1 MVYMSDESLPQEEY
15 QTARAAVERF
25 ARRFRP
31 LDREYRLLACHAAL
45 PLVLTPELL
54 NYLRTR
60 FLHGQVPWVAEV
72 DLLLSELCQRAGY
85 EQYTM
90 DPGVR
95 AYLLREM
102 RKDPG
107 LGPARMEAVAHL
119 LIHYVRYLSRS
130 NRFVRQHELQAQ
142 QWAAMV
148 YLDDHR
154 DTAVREIAAALQNC
168 VLPGAGPRVDQSQVN
183 QAEMAR
189 LSSLVQDLAPGLE
202 AYPELVEYAAN
213 VTRLLADETG
223 TEARK
228 LYQSGQLRGVTHV
241 AGTDLPTLEALAP
254 GITVQRDT
262 EPMLIENP
270 YVAGSPIHPELKSVF
285 VGREDLFAAIQENL
299 AFLHK
304 PTLVLHGQRHMGMTS
319 VLLHLPSRLS
329 ADCVPVFV
337 NLQAP
342 ESLDGLNR
350 FLYALAR
357 AAVRQADENRHI
369 ALPPVELEDF
379 DKRGIHVFYEWLEQT
394 RQRLGGRLLLFA
406 LDEFEM
412 IERAIEQG
420 RMDAAILDVLR
431 LLIQQHSSWLV
442 FLFASSRT
450 LEEMGPNWHSL
461 SMNVTSLHISY
472 LDPAAARALILLLTR
487 TYPIRYEEQAVEAI
501 LEATRA
507 HPFLVQLVCFEL
519 IQYLNSQQ
527 RRAAGPSDQVI
538 LADAQ
543 EAIDWAMR
551 SAYLYF
557 ENLWASFSVTEQL
570 VLANLAS
577 GQGEWTRFGDLSRGL
592 DLARSAIYEVLEQLE
607 RRDLIERRDGE
618 YRFQVP
624 MVRQWIRNGVSLDDV
639 RIAAQT
645 PPEAPRRREPA
656 AIKGE
661 PRTEDK
667 GPLSKAPPRRGE
679 EQRPALQPDDLLLGK
694 KYRILEL
701 LGKGSLGDTYL
712 AEDQSLRLKVA
723 IKHLWP
729 GRVPE
734 QAEIERFA
742 AGARTIARIRQE
754 NVIII
759 HAFGKEAE
767 NYYLVTEYADEGT
780 VADLIQHNGRLPVL
794 QALEFGGAVIK
805 ALEATHAEGLVHRD
819 VKPRHILLVSSQGGV
834 KAKLG
839 GFDLVHP
846 MAEEKLLEEK
856 TTYSG
861 TIAYSPPEQLLDEA
875 LDPRAD
881 LYALGATLYEMLTG
895 QPPFPQSGSDDLEQ
909 TIRAI
914 LTESTVPPSELNP
927 DVSPEIDALVL
938 KALSKSPTDRYPDA
952 RAMGQALAQATE
964 ACKASQKSKQ
974 APHARDTQD
983 KVHRQPENPFFH
995 RGAVRDPR
1003 YFFGRTTEIRRILA
1017 LVRRGQSVSVVGPR
1031 RIGKTS
1037 LLFHLSNPETAAMHG
1052 LGENQVFVYVDCQVL
1067 SDLDRLQTYQWLWKE
1082 TKKTLKIQDEMGGWD
1097 PGTSRPLSNFSD
1109 LRDAMEMVQNRGYK
1123 LAFLFDEFEALASSP
1138 NLGADFFNTL
1148 RALSMDESV
1157 VYVTTSRASLL
1168 ELVYVDQSVLTSP
1181 FSNIFHLVRL
1191 GLMEPH
1197 EARDMVDGLA
1207 AMTGFKGFDEADHD
1221 FLHKVAGF
1229 HPFHLQVAAYYLF
1242 EEKMQGA
1249 NPRSQI
1255 YRLVTSRFY
1264 EDMER
1269 YFHYTWERLSAE
1281 EWIALKQISEGRE
1294 DEVSEENM
1302 KRLEQEGLV
1311 YQGAIFSQSFADFVR
1326 KQKSDRRTR
1335 SSVVR

>member
-1 MVYMSDESLPQEEY
+1 MPDESLPQEEY
-15 QTARAAVERF
+15 QTARDAVERF
-25 ARRFRP
+25 TRRFRP
-31 LDREYRLLACHAAL
+31 LDRGYRLLACHAAL

-72 DLLLSELCQRAGY
+72 DLLLSELCQHAGY

-102 RKDPG
+102 QRDPD

-119 LIHYVRYLSRS
+119 LIHYVRHLSRS
-130 NRFVRQHELQAQ
+130 NRFMREHELQAQ

-148 YLDDHR
+148 YLGDHR
-154 DTAVREIAAALQNC
+154 ETAVREIAAALQNC
-168 VLPGAGPRVDQSQVN
+168 VLPGAGPRVDHLQVN

-189 LSSLVQDLAPGLE
+189 LSRLVQGLAPGLG

-213 VTRLLADETG
+213 VARLLADETG
-223 TEARK
+223 TEARR
-228 LYQSGQLRGVTHV
+228 LYQSGQLHRVMHV

-254 GITVQRDT
+254 GIAVQRDT
-262 EPMLIENP
+262 EPVLIENP
-270 YVAGSPIHPELKSVF
+270 YVAGTPIPPELKSVF
-285 VGREDLFAAIQENL
+285 VDREDLFAQIAEIL
-299 AFLHK
+299 AATTK
-304 PTLVLHGQRHMGMTS
+304 PALLLYGQRRMGMTS
-319 VLLHLPSRLS
+319 VLLQLPSRLP
-329 ADCVPVFV
+329 ADCVPVFFD
-337 NLQAP
+337 LQSSASL
-342 ESLDGLNR
+342 ESLNR
-350 FLYALAR
+350 FLYTLAR
-357 AAVRQADENRHI
+357 EAVHQADENRRI
-369 ALPPVELEDF
+369 TLPPVELEDF
-379 DKRGIHVFYEWLEQT
+379 DKRGVHVFYEWLEQT

-507 HPFLVQLVCFEL
+507 HPFLVQAVCFEL

-538 LADAQ
+538 LTDAQ
-543 EAIDWAMR
+543 EAIDRAIR
-551 SAYLYF
+551 SALPYF
-557 ENLWASFSVTEQL
+557 HNLWARCTVTEQ
-570 VLANLAS
+570 VILANLS
-577 GQGEWTRFGDLSRGL
+577 FGQGEWTRFGDLSRGL
-592 DLARSAIYEVLEQLE
+592 ELARSAIYEVLEQLE
-607 RRDLIERRDGE
+607 RRDLIERRERE

-624 MVRQWIRNGVSLDDV
+624 MVRQWIRNEVSLEAV
-639 RIAAQT
+639 RLAAQT
-645 PPEAPRRREPA
+645 PSDAPRRREPA
-656 AIKGE
+656 AIKEE

-667 GPLSKAPPRRGE
+667 RPPSKAPPERGE
-679 EQRPALQPDDLLLGK
+679 EQRPALQSGDLLLGEN
-694 KYRILEL
+694 YRILKL
-701 LGKGSLGDTYL
+701 LGRGSLGDTYL
-712 AEDQSLRLKVA
+712 AENQSLRLKVA

-729 GRVPE
+729 GRVPK

-742 AGARTIARIRQE
+742 AGARTIARIRHE
-754 NVIII
+754 NVITI
-759 HAFGKEAE
+759 HDFGTGKAG
-767 NYYLVTEYADEGT
+767 NSYLVMEYADEGS
-780 VADLIQHNGRLPVL
+780 VADLLQREGRCPIPEAMELALGIAQAL
-794 QALEFGGAVIK
+794 QAVHAKGILHGNIK
-805 ALEATHAEGLVHRD
+805 
-819 VKPRHILLVSSQGGV
+819 PSNILLASGQDGT
-834 KAKLG
+834 KAKLSDF
-839 GFDLVHP
+839 GFPPATPEPEADRPAFTGPLSY
-846 MAEEKLLEEK
+846 
-856 TTYSG
+856 T
-861 TIAYSPPEQLLDEA
+861 PPEQLRGEA

-895 QPPFPQSGSDDLEQ
+895 QPPFHMVKLTTDEVY
-909 TIRAI
+909 RAI
-914 LTESTVPPSELNP
+914 TGQSPVPPSELNP
-927 DVSPEIDALVL
+927 DVSPEIDQLVL
-938 KALSKSPTDRYPDA
+938 KALSKSPADRYPDA
-952 RAMGQALAQATE
+952 RAMGQALAQAIE
-964 ACKASQKSKQ
+964 AYKASQKSKQ

-983 KVHRQPENPFFH
+983 EVHRQPGNPFFH

-1181 FSNIFHLVRL
+1181 FSNIFHPVRL
-1191 GLMEPH
+1191 GLMEPY

-1221 FLHKVAGF
+1221 FLRKVAGL
-1229 HPFHLQVAAYYLF
+1229 HPFHLQVAAYHLF
-1242 EEKMQGA
+1242 EEKIQGA

-1255 YRLVTSRFY
+1255 YRLATRRFY

-1269 YFHYTWERLSAE
+1269 YFHLTWERLSAE

-1294 DEVSEENM
+1294 NEVSEENM
-1302 KRLEQEGLV
+1302 KRLEQESLV

-1326 KQKSDRRTR
+1326 QQKSGRRTR
-1335 SSVVR
+1335 SSAVR